1 MTVSSF
7 EHKLHTCRYDT
18 GVISGAL
25 PYIRDDL
32 LESYQSNTSRCD
44 GNPREV
50 LHTPAQT
57 CSTP

>member
-7 EHKLHTCRYDT
+7 ERKMHTCRYDT

-32 LESYQSNTSRCD
+32 LESYQSNTSRYAD
-44 GNPREV
+44 
-50 LHTPAQT
+50 H
-57 CSTP
+57 